1 MAIKDKILSAN
12 DVKQS
17 AEMYKTM
24 KSSLNE
30 KKDRDGGKMWTS
42 LVTGGTQIYPL
53 WMAIWV
59 HIAWWKLPKDAKPE
73 SQTALGNMVHRIH
86 HELISSKTNGESS
99 EIEHEHDYSCKFQG
113 ILYPTFQYCLSI
125 FCHYMYIIIII
136 LTLLLKKTNGMIWY
150 NHMYVIYSIYIYR

>member
-42 LVTGGTQIYPL
+42 LVTGNYTNRPSLNGYLGTHC
-53 WMAIWV
+53 M
-59 HIAWWKLPKDAKPE
+59 
-73 SQTALGNMVHRIH
+73 M
-86 HELISSKTNGESS
+86 
-99 EIEHEHDYSCKFQG
+99 KFTKRCQAG
-113 ILYPTFQYCLSI
+113 VSNCF
-125 FCHYMYIIIII
+125 
-136 LTLLLKKTNGMIWY
+136 G
-150 NHMYVIYSIYIYR
+150 